1 MPALPAPG
9 AGVKLE
15 EVAPGDWDAAV
26 PDDTYLSREY
36 AETALLLDPGELLLL
51 HAEGTVFPCIV
62 RELDGTRDVTGLY
75 GFGGPVGDER
85 FYEAYEDWS
94 RERGIVTTFTWFH
107 PRFQNH
113 RYSRFHVE
121 SRGGTVAWRVDQ
133 GDLFERLHRHHR
145 RAVRKAEAAPV
156 ETRITVAPPDLGGF
170 ASLYERTMAE
180 KGATG
185 FYYFPAEY
193 WESLASREWLV
204 LFEAIGHDGVTAA
217 LLGLACKPWLHYH
230 LGASE
235 RSGGANNL
243 LFLRAAEWARAEG
256 YERFHL
262 GGGVGGADDSLLQF
276 KLRFDEG
283 GLIES
288 AVGKAVHDES
298 RYRELGG
305 DGHEGFFPAYRRP
318 GSEIAT
324 PAD

>member
-1 MPALPAPG
+1 
-9 AGVKLE
+9 VTLE
-15 EVAPGDWDAAV
+15 EVAPGDWGALVPEDA
-26 PDDTYLSREY
+26 YLSREY
-36 AETALLLDPGELLLL
+36 AETALLLEPGELLLL

-85 FYEAYEDWS
+85 FYAAYEDWC

-121 SRGGTVAWRVDQ
+121 PRGGTVAWRLE

-145 RAVRKAEAAPV
+145 RAARKAEEHV
-156 ETRITVAPPDLGGF
+156 ETRITVAPPGLGSF

-180 KGATG
+180 KDATG

-193 WESLASREWLV
+193 WEALAGHEWLV
-204 LFEAIGHDGVTAA
+204 LFEAVTDHGVTAA
-217 LLGLACKPWLHYH
+217 LLGLASKPWLHYH

-243 LFLRAAEWARAEG
+243 LFLEAARWAQAEG

-288 AVGKAVHDES
+288 AVGKAIHDET

-305 DGHEGFFPAYRRP
+305 KGFDGFFPAYR
-318 GSEIAT
+318 AT
-324 PAD
+324 VNA

>member
-1 MPALPAPG
+1 MR
-9 AGVKLE
+9 LE
-15 EVAPGDWDAAV
+15 EVAPGDWDGLV
-26 PDDTYLSREY
+26 PDDAYLRREY
-36 AETALLLDPGELLLL
+36 AETALLLDPGELVLL

-62 RELDGTRDVTGLY
+62 REHDGARDATGLY
-75 GFGGPVGDER
+75 GFGGPVGNER
-85 FYEAYEDWS
+85 FYDAYEEWC

-107 PRFQNH
+107 PRFANH

-121 SRGGTVAWRVDQ
+121 PRGGTVAWRLE

-145 RAVRKAEAAPV
+145 RAVRKAEA
-156 ETRITVAPPDLGGF
+156 ETQVTVAPGDLTGF
-170 ASLYERTMAE
+170 ARLYERTMAE

-185 FYYFPAEY
+185 FYYFPEEY
-193 WESLASREWLV
+193 WQSLAGREWLV
-204 LFEAIGHDGVTAA
+204 LFEAHRNGALTAA
-217 LLGLACKPWLHYH
+217 LLGLASKPWLHYH

-243 LFLRAAEWARAEG
+243 LFLEAARWAQAEG

-288 AVGKAVHDES
+288 AVGKAIHDEDA
-298 RYRELGG
+298 YKELGG
-305 DGHEGFFPAYRRP
+305 AGFDGYFPAYR
-318 GSEIAT
+318 AT
-324 PAD
+324 VPA

>member
-1 MPALPAPG
+1 MI
-9 AGVKLE
+9 E
-15 EVAPGDWDAAV
+15 EVAAGDWDAVV
-26 PDDTYLSREY
+26 PEDAYLWREY
-36 AETALLLDPGELLLL
+36 AETAALLDPGELLLL

-62 RELDGTRDVTGLY
+62 RELDGARDVTGLY
-75 GFGGPVGDER
+75 GFGGPVGNER
-85 FYEAYEDWS
+85 FYNAYDEWS

-113 RYSRFHVE
+113 RYSSFHVE
-121 SRGGTVAWRVDQ
+121 PRGGTVAWRLE

-145 RAVRKAEAAPV
+145 RAARKAEAAGI
-156 ETRITVAPPDLGGF
+156 ETRITVAPPDLTPF
-170 ASLYERTMAE
+170 ALLYERTMAE

-185 FYYFPAEY
+185 FYYFPDDY
-193 WESLASREWLV
+193 WRALANREWLV
-204 LFEAIGHDGVTAA
+204 LFEALDAGGLCAA
-217 LLGLACKPWLHYH
+217 LLGLASRPWLHYH

-243 LFLRAAEWARAEG
+243 LFLEAARWAQANG

-288 AVGKAVHDES
+288 AVGKAIHDEDA
-298 RYRELGG
+298 YRRLGG
-305 DGHEGFFPAYRRP
+305 KGFDGFFPAYRR
-318 GSEIAT
+318 A
-324 PAD
+324 A

>member
-1 MPALPAPG
+1 
-9 AGVKLE
+9 
-15 EVAPGDWDAAV
+15 
-26 PDDTYLSREY
+26 
-36 AETALLLDPGELLLL
+36 
-51 HAEGTVFPCIV
+51 
-62 RELDGTRDVTGLY
+62 
-75 GFGGPVGDER
+75 
-85 FYEAYEDWS
+85 
-94 RERGIVTTFTWFH
+94 VTTFTWFH

-121 SRGGTVAWRVDQ
+121 PRGGTVAWRLE

-145 RAVRKAEAAPV
+145 RAARKAEEHI
-156 ETRITVAPPDLGGF
+156 ETRITVRPPDLGSF

-193 WESLASREWLV
+193 WEALAGHEWLV
-204 LFEAIGHDGVTAA
+204 LFEAVSDHGVTAA
-217 LLGLACKPWLHYH
+217 LLGLASKPWLHYH

-243 LFLRAAEWARAEG
+243 LFLEAARWAQAEG

-262 GGGVGGADDSLLQF
+262 GGGVGGADDSLLEF

-288 AVGKAVHDES
+288 AVGKAIHDDDA
-298 RYRELGG
+298 YRTLGG
-305 DGHEGFFPAYRRP
+305 EGFDGFFPAYRR
-318 GSEIAT
+318 A
-324 PAD
+324 A

>member
-1 MPALPAPG
+1 
-9 AGVKLE
+9 VSLE
-15 EVAPGDWDAAV
+15 EVAPRDWDAAV

-36 AETALLLDPGELLLL
+36 GETAVALDPGELTLL

-62 RELDGTRDVTGLY
+62 RELDGVRDVTGLY
-75 GFGGPVGDER
+75 GFGGPVGDDER
-85 FYEAYEDWS
+85 FYELYEDWC

-121 SRGGTVAWRVDQ
+121 PRGGTVAWRLE
-133 GDLFERLHRHHR
+133 GDLFEGLHRHHR
-145 RAVRKAEAAPV
+145 RAVRKAEAV
-156 ETRITVAPPDLGGF
+156 GIEIRITPAPADLQPF

-180 KGATG
+180 KGAIG
-185 FYYFPAEY
+185 FYYFPDEY
-193 WESLASREWLV
+193 WQSLANRAWLV
-204 LFEAIGHDGVTAA
+204 LFEALQDGEPTAA
-217 LLGLACKPWLHYH
+217 ILGLASRPWLHYH

-243 LFLRAAEWARAEG
+243 LFLRTAEWARDEG

-288 AVGKAVHDES
+288 AVGKAIHDEDA
-298 RYRELGG
+298 YRTLGG
-305 DGHEGFFPAYRRP
+305 KGFDGFFPAYRRP
-318 GSEIAT
+318 L
-324 PAD
+324 